1 MSLFDLNNSF
11 RIRDIQH
18 LHLDKTSVFVSS
30 RPYHALAFRVKGTA
44 FFENE
49 ENLNITAPQNS
60 ITYMPANISY
70 HADYS
75 ENNEIY
81 VIHFDADKK
90 RNIEIYELFS
100 PQIVL
105 NYFIESYNTWKKSDL
120 SFYYNTMT
128 IFYEI
133 LANIYTQ
140 IDVFHKSESAKSFYE
155 AIEYMKKNYTD
166 YNLTID
172 ELTKI
177 AKMSNT
183 YFRKMFYNKFGENP
197 SKYITHLRLKH
208 AENLLSKGNI
218 SINDAALL
226 SGFMDSKYFS
236 RVVKKTYGY
245 APSKIYIH
253 NETKFVN
260 LKKHNFEN

>member
-1 MSLFDLNNSF
+1 MSLFDLNNNF

-18 LHLDKTSVFVSS
+18 LHLDKTSVFVSP

-44 FFENE
+44 FFENAQ
-49 ENLNITAPQNS
+49 NNNIIAPQNS

-75 ENNEIY
+75 EDNEIY
-81 VIHFDADKK
+81 VIHFDADEKTS
-90 RNIEIYELFS
+90 IEIYELFS
-100 PQIVL
+100 PQIIL
-105 NYFIESYNTWKKSDL
+105 NYFKEAYNTWKELDL
-120 SFYYNTMT
+120 SYYYQTMT

-140 IDVFHKSESAKSFYE
+140 IDDFHKTQSAKSFYE

-166 YNLTID
+166 SNLTIE
-172 ELTKI
+172 ELSKI

-197 SKYITHLRLKH
+197 SKYITHLRLQH
-208 AENLLSKGNI
+208 AENLLSQDNV

-226 SGFMDSKYFS
+226 SGFSDSKYFS
-236 RVVKKTYGY
+236 IVEKKTYGY
-245 APSKIYIH
+245 PPSKIYIH
-253 NETKFVN
+253 NNKST
-260 LKKHNFEN
+260 

>member
-1 MSLFDLNNSF
+1 MSLFDLNNNF
-11 RIRDIQH
+11 RIREVQH
-18 LHLDKTSVFVSS
+18 LFLDKTSVFVSP

-44 FFENE
+44 FFENT
-49 ENLNITAPQNS
+49 ENSNITAPKNS
-60 ITYMPANISY
+60 VTYMPANISY

-75 ENNEIY
+75 EANEIY
-81 VIHFDADKK
+81 VIHFDADEKK
-90 RNIEIYELFS
+90 DIEVYELFS

-105 NYFIESYNTWKKSDL
+105 NYFIDSYNTWKKSDL

-128 IFYEI
+128 VFYKI

-140 IDVFHKSESAKSFYE
+140 IDYFHKTESAKTFYE

-166 YNLTID
+166 PSMSI
-172 ELTKI
+172 EQLTKI
-177 AKMSNT
+177 ANMSNT

-197 SKYITHLRLKH
+197 SKHITRLRLQH
-208 AENLLSKGNI
+208 AENLLSQNNI

-226 SGFMDSKYFS
+226 SGFVDSKYFS

-245 APSKIYIH
+245 SPSKIYIH
-253 NETKFVN
+253 NEN
-260 LKKHNFEN
+260 I